1 MNDLKPR
8 KEQNINFR
16 VEEDIKE
23 KIVELARRE
32 NLNLSAF
39 MKKVVLEYPDLVESS
54 QRLKENTSILDEAEM
69 LSRSLRTRLDGYKAI
84 EFDKLFNEVKGKEYK
99 GKQIR
104 TESDLLRIFVRESTV
119 KLKQDEKEIEVD
131 INNITL
137 EEEKKSKLGLYDII
151 VVIVIIAVATAVYF
165 KKKAN

>member
-1 MNDLKPR
+1 MSDLKPR

-16 VEEDIKE
+16 VEEDVKE

-54 QRLKENTSILDEAEM
+54 RQLENSNSIKFQALKISKSLSDKLD
-69 LSRSLRTRLDGYKAI
+69 SYKAV
-84 EFDKLFNEVKGKEYK
+84 EFEKLFSTVKGKEYK

-104 TESDLLRIFVRESTV
+104 TESDLLRIFARESTI
-119 KLKQDEKEIEVD
+119 KLKQDDKEIELD

-137 EEEKKSKLGLYDII
+137 EEEKKSKLGVYAII
-151 VVIVIIAVATAVYF
+151 VILVIIAVATIFYF
-165 KKKAN
+165 RKKAN